1 MKKNIY
7 FEYLS
12 ILILYTC
19 SFIYNSSFAQ
29 QYVIEDVIT
38 GLNQPVS
45 FVFLPNNN
53 VLLNQKTGLSRIYT
67 INNNLVSDFWN
78 FTDST
83 NSNGE
88 RGLLGV
94 CLDPNYSVNHFVY
107 FYYSMSPVSAF
118 RVVRLTENN
127 NVGTNPTVIC
137 SDTGMTNSIHHGG
150 NIRFGKDNKLYIS
163 VGNQGFGSY
172 SQALNTHKGKMLR
185 VNPDGSIPTDNP
197 FYDDGNPH
205 TGNDDRIWA
214 YGLRNSFD
222 FCISPLNDSIYATEN
237 MDGNPDEINF
247 IRKGKNYGYPICA
260 GYCFPYNPLYKN
272 PIGVLPG
279 NDFMDYA
286 PTGIMVYTGSQMPEL
301 TNKLLVIGMGGGQV
315 YRGLVKCTLGNAP
328 LYDTITTKS
337 ILLDI
342 TGTTLMQ
349 GSDGYIYICRLSQG
363 TIVRLK
369 YDVTVVNNNSS
380 PAGYKLSQNFP
391 NPFNPLTSIKYEIPQ
406 TGLVTLKIFN
416 TLGMELIS
424 LVNET
429 KQQGSYEVTWDASNY
444 PSGVYFYELI
454 SDEFTDRKKMV
465 LIK

>member
-1 MKKNIY
+1 MKKNII
-7 FEYLS
+7 FIYLS
-12 ILILYTC
+12 FLLLFTG
-19 SFIYNSSFAQ
+19 SLLFNSSIAQ
-29 QYVIEDVIT
+29 EYIIEDMIT
-38 GLNQPVS
+38 GLSQPVS

-53 VLLNQKTGLSRIYT
+53 VILTQKTGLARIYNL
-67 INNNLVSDFWN
+67 NNTWVSDFWN

-94 CLDPNYSVNHFVY
+94 CLDPNFSVNRYIY
-107 FYYSMSPVSAF
+107 FYYSMSPSSAF

-137 SDTGMTNSIHHGG
+137 SDTGMNAAIHHGG

-163 VGNQGFGSY
+163 IGNQGFGSY

-185 VNPDGSIPTDNP
+185 INSDGTIPVDNP

-222 FCISPLNDSIYATEN
+222 FCISPVNDSIYATEN

-247 IRKGKNYGYPICA
+247 IRKGKNYGYPICT

-279 NDFMDYA
+279 NEFSNYA
-286 PTGIMVYTGSQMPEL
+286 PTGIIVYTGSQMPEL
-301 TNKLLVIGMGGGQV
+301 VNKLIVIGMGGGQI
-315 YRGLVKCTLGNAP
+315 YRGLAKCNLGNAP
-328 LYDTITTKS
+328 LYDTITSKT

-342 TGTTLMQ
+342 TGTSLMQ
-349 GSDGYIYICRLSQG
+349 GSDGFLYICIFSQG
-363 TIVRLK
+363 KISRLR
-369 YDVTVVNNNSS
+369 YNPTGVNNQNNPVGFS
-380 PAGYKLSQNFP
+380 LSQNYP
-391 NPFNPLTSIKYEIPQ
+391 NPFNPSTSIQYEIPVSSFV
-406 TGLVTLKIFN
+406 TIKIYNSLGAEISTLV
-416 TLGMELIS
+416 S
-424 LVNET
+424 ET
-429 KQQGSYEVTWDASNY
+429 KQQGSYDVSWDGTKY
-444 PSGVYFYELI
+444 PSGVYFYEL
-454 SDEFTDRKKMV
+454 SAGDFKKRKKMV